1 MYLKWTSIDGMPMK
15 LYLDSPAHR
24 SSPYQQLSPRCL
36 SIVKHL
42 DHQLVGYLKY
52 DSSSYGNEHIGQF
65 CSLRMHKA
73 DGHWRMFLAD
83 DFPEHL
89 LGLGGF
95 IDALNHVVFDFLGV
109 DLDDALAHLRMF
121 ERRDVFFNHI
131 DIALNGSKSYK
142 IKSL

>member
-15 LYLDSPAHR
+15 PYLDSPAHR

-42 DHQLVGYLKY
+42 DRQLVGYLKY

-121 ERRDVFFNHI
+121 ESPARSS
-131 DIALNGSKSYK
+131 SKLPGEPV
-142 IKSL
+142 SLS